1 MSRSQQELSDQEALR
16 MHQRLLE
23 RDPTAP
29 TEFAVAVFE
38 PLTAWLQATNREA
51 DPHLCAEAA
60 TKAVLDFGAKPHAFD
75 PDRLSVVAFLRMA
88 ASRDLKNLLRNE
100 QRHQRGRQSWNV
112 VENSPAAGKYLGRD
126 DDPSLPMQIDEAR
139 QPMAATR
146 AVLEKLTTAERRV
159 WELMQQGE
167 RRSAAYAELLGIAHL
182 SKEVKNAEVRRVK
195 DRVGRRMKR
204 AEENDGES
212 P

>member
-1 MSRSQQELSDQEALR
+1 MRQSPQDLSGEEAFRL
-16 MHQRLLE
+16 HQRLLE

-29 TEFAVAVFE
+29 TDLATAAFE
-38 PLTAWLQATNREA
+38 PLTEWLQATNWDA

-60 TKAVLDFGAKPHAFD
+60 SKALLNFCEKPQALDPI
-75 PDRLSVVAFLRMA
+75 RLSVDAFLRMV
-88 ASRDLKNLLRNE
+88 ASRKLKNLLRNE
-100 QRHQRGRQSWNV
+100 QRHQRGRRPWNV
-112 VENSPAAGKYLGRD
+112 VENAPAAGKYLGRD

-139 QPMAATR
+139 QPTSATR
-146 AVLEKLTTAERRV
+146 AVLAKLTAAERRV

-167 RRSAAYAELLGIAHL
+167 RRSSAYAEMLGITHL
-182 SKEVKNAEVRRVK
+182 PKEVKDAEVRRVK

-204 AEENDGES
+204 AEENDGET